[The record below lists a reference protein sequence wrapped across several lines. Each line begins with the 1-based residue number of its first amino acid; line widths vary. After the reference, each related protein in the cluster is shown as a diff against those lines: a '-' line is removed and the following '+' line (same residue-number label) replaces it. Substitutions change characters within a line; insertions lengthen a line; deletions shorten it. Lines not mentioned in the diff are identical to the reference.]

1 MSSKGIIHVI
11 DDEPVIHDV
20 LGQLL
25 TSEGYEVEISASG
38 EEALEKFPS
47 QSFDVILLD
56 LLMPGMDGIEV
67 LRRIRKV
74 DPLAA
79 IIIITAYGSVE
90 SAIAA
95 MKIGALDY
103 VQKPFKHAD
112 LLLAIEKAV
121 ERKRLQDEN
130 VRLKDELRQ
139 RYGFAN
145 IIGKSQAMK
154 TVFDLVKAAAPTRS
168 TILLQGESGTGKE
181 LVARALHLN
190 SNRAEAPFITV
201 NSGSLPPDLLESHL
215 FGHVKGAFTGAV
227 ALKKGLFEA
236 ADKGTIFFDEV
247 SSIGLETQ
255 AKLLRVLQEKEFM
268 RLGGTQTIKVDV
280 RILAATNTDIEELIA
295 QKLFRTDLFY
305 RLNVIK
311 IEIPPLR
318 QRKEDIPQLVKHF
331 VEIYARENHKEIDGV
346 SEDVFE
352 ILDAHDWPGNVRELE
367 NLVERAIVLARSK
380 VLTRASLPP
389 FLLREGEVDD
399 GALIS
404 SKESLDL
411 RDRTQAFQKQIILA
425 ALKKTKGVQN
435 KAAKLLGVKPT
446 TLNEM
451 IKRLRIDTG
460 GFPT

>member
-1 MSSKGIIHVI
+1 MSSKGIIHII

-20 LGQLL
+20 LAQLL
-25 TSEGYEVEISASG
+25 TSEGYEVEISSSG

-47 QSFDVILLD
+47 HSFDVILLD

-67 LRRIRKV
+67 LRRIKRI

-79 IIIITAYGSVE
+79 VIIITAYGSVE
-90 SAIAA
+90 SAIEA
-95 MKIGALDY
+95 MKIGAHDY
-103 VQKPFKHAD
+103 VQKPFKHDD
-112 LLLAIEKAV
+112 LLLTLAKAM

-154 TVFDLVKAAAPTRS
+154 GVFDLVKAAAPTRS

-181 LVARALHLN
+181 LVARAIHMN
-190 SNRAEAPFITV
+190 SNRAEAPFVTV

-236 ADKGTIFFDEV
+236 ADKGTIFFDEI
-247 SSIGLETQ
+247 SSINLETQ
-255 AKLLRVLQEKEFM
+255 AKLLRVMQEKEFM

-295 QKLFRTDLFY
+295 ARAFRSDLFY

-318 QRKEDIPQLVKHF
+318 DRKEDIPLLVKHF
-331 VEIYARENHKEIDGV
+331 IDVYSRENHKEIEGV

-352 ILDAHDWPGNVRELE
+352 ILDAHAWPGNVRELE
-367 NLVERAIVLARSK
+367 NLVERAVVLSRSN
-380 VLTRASLPP
+380 VITRASLPP
-389 FLLREGEVDD
+389 FLLRRESVDD
-399 GALIS
+399 ESMIAAE
-404 SKESLDL
+404 ESLDL
-411 RDRTQAFQKQIILA
+411 RDRTQAYQKKIILA
-425 ALKKTKGVQN
+425 ALRKTKGVQN

-451 IKRLRIDTG
+451 IKRLGIDTSS
-460 GFPT
+460 FPA

>member
-1 MSSKGIIHVI
+1 MSNKGIIHVI

-20 LGQLL
+20 LAQLL
-25 TSEGYEVEISASG
+25 TAEGYEVEISASG

-67 LRRIRKV
+67 LRRIKRI
-74 DPLAA
+74 DPQAA
-79 IIIITAYGSVE
+79 VIIITAYGSVE

-103 VQKPFKHAD
+103 VQKPFKHD
-112 LLLAIEKAV
+112 VLLLAVEKAL

-139 RYGFAN
+139 RFGFAN
-145 IIGKSQAMK
+145 IIGKSQAMQA
-154 TVFDLVKAAAPTRS
+154 VFDLVKAAAPTRS

-181 LVARALHLN
+181 LVAKAIHLN
-190 SNRAEAPFITV
+190 SNRADAPFITV

-236 ADKGTIFFDEV
+236 ADQGTIFFDEI
-247 SSIGLETQ
+247 SSISLETQ
-255 AKLLRVLQEKEFM
+255 AKLLRVMQEKEFM

-280 RILAATNTDIEELIA
+280 RILAATNTDIEALIA
-295 QKLFRTDLFY
+295 EKAFRKDLFY

-318 QRKEDIPQLVKHF
+318 ERKEDIPLLVKHF
-331 VEIYARENHKEIDGV
+331 VDIYARENHKDIEGV

-352 ILDAHDWPGNVRELE
+352 ILDAHAWPGNVRELE
-367 NLVERAIVLARSK
+367 NLVERAVVLVRAK
-380 VLTRASLPP
+380 VITRTYLPP
-389 FLLREGEVDD
+389 FLLRGD
-399 GALIS
+399 GAEEPPLGS
-404 SKESLDL
+404 AEESLDL
-411 RDRTQAFQKQIILA
+411 RDRTQAFQKKIILA

-435 KAAKLLGVKPT
+435 KAAKLLGLKPT

-451 IKRLRIDTG
+451 IKRLGIEPGHT
-460 GFPT
+460 PS

>member
-1 MSSKGIIHVI
+1 MSKGIIHII

-20 LGQLL
+20 LAQLL
-25 TSEGYEVEISASG
+25 TSEGYEVEISSSG

-56 LLMPGMDGIEV
+56 LLMPGLDGIET
-67 LRRIRKV
+67 LRRIKRI
-74 DPLAA
+74 DPAA
-79 IIIITAYGSVE
+79 AVIIITAYGSVE
-90 SAIAA
+90 SAISA

-103 VQKPFKHAD
+103 VQKPFKHDD
-112 LLLAIEKAV
+112 LLVVLEKAL

-139 RYGFAN
+139 RFGFAN
-145 IIGKSQAMK
+145 IIGKSQAMRS
-154 TVFDLVKAAAPTRS
+154 VFELVRAAAPTRS

-181 LVARALHLN
+181 LVARAIHVN
-190 SNRAEAPFITV
+190 SNRSEAPFITV

-236 ADKGTIFFDEV
+236 ADKGTIFFDEI
-247 SSIGLETQ
+247 SSISLETQ
-255 AKLLRVLQEKEFM
+255 AKLLRVMQEKEFM

-295 QKLFRTDLFY
+295 QKAFRTDLFY

-318 QRKEDIPQLVKHF
+318 DRKEDIPLLVRHF
-331 VEIYARENHKEIDGV
+331 VEAYARENQKEIEGV
-346 SEDVFE
+346 SEDVLE
-352 ILDAHDWPGNVRELE
+352 ILDAHSWPGNVRELE
-367 NLVERAIVLARSK
+367 NLIERAVVLSRSK
-380 VLTRASLPP
+380 VITRAALPP
-389 FLLREGEVDD
+389 FLLDR
-399 GALIS
+399 GAVEDEASLAAE
-404 SKESLDL
+404 ESLDL
-411 RDRTQAFQKQIILA
+411 RDRTQAFQKKIILA
-425 ALKKTKGVQN
+425 ALKKTKGVQS
-435 KAAKLLGVKPT
+435 KAASLLGVKAT

-451 IKRLRIDTG
+451 IKRLGIDATNV
-460 GFPT
+460 PV

>member
-1 MSSKGIIHVI
+1 MSTKGIIHLI

-20 LGQLL
+20 LTQLL

-47 QSFDVILLD
+47 HSFDVILLD
-56 LLMPGMDGIEV
+56 LLMPGLDGIET
-67 LRRIRKV
+67 LRRIKRL

-79 IIIITAYGSVE
+79 VIIITAYGSVE
-90 SAIAA
+90 SAISA

-103 VQKPFKHAD
+103 VQKPFKHDD
-112 LLLAIEKAV
+112 LLLAVEKAV

-130 VRLKDELRQ
+130 IRLKDELRQ
-139 RYGFAN
+139 RFGFEN

-154 TVFDLVKAAAPTRS
+154 GVFDLIKATAPTRS

-181 LVARALHLN
+181 LVARAIHAN
-190 SNRAEAPFITV
+190 SNRADAPFVTV

-236 ADKGTIFFDEV
+236 ADKGTIFFDEI
-247 SSIGLETQ
+247 SSINLETQ
-255 AKLLRVLQEKEFM
+255 AKLLRVMQEKEFM

-295 QKLFRTDLFY
+295 AKAFRKDLFY

-311 IEIPPLR
+311 IDIPPLR
-318 QRKEDIPQLVKHF
+318 ERKEDIPLLVRHF
-331 VEIYARENHKEIDGV
+331 IEIYARENRKEVEGL
-346 SEDVFE
+346 SEDVLE
-352 ILDAHDWPGNVRELE
+352 VLDGHSWPGNVRELE
-367 NLVERAIVLARSK
+367 NLVERAVVLSRAK
-380 VLTRASLPP
+380 IITRAYLPP
-389 FLLREGEVDD
+389 FLIRGDAAEDPESPSGE
-399 GALIS
+399 
-404 SKESLDL
+404 ESLDL
-411 RDRTQAFQKQIILA
+411 RERTQAFEKKIILT
-425 ALKKTKGVQN
+425 ALRKTKGVQN

-446 TLNEM
+446 TLNEK
-451 IKRLRIDTG
+451 IKRHGIDPGSLT
-460 GFPT
+460 P